1 MHPLG
6 PDFVCLIIQSRE
18 DSGLSSLQA
27 EEHSYGRSLREE
39 GREDFKAYGRNWES
53 LEGTP

>member
-1 MHPLG
+1 MCPLG
-6 PDFVCLIIQSRE
+6 PDFECLIIQRE
-18 DSGLSSLQA
+18 ASSLSSLQA
-27 EEHSYGRSLREE
+27 EEHPYGRNLREE